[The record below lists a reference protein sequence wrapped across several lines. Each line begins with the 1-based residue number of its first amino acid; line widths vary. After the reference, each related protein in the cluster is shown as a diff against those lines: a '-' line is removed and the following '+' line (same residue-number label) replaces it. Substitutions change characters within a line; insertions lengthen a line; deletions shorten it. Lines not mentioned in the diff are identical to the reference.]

1 MCAADHDVHLNMV
14 AHRLFLISQHVRLG
28 PQTVRLRIHPHVGQV
43 VGRVVDLE
51 PNFGQRP
58 YEIQFRDI

>member
-1 MCAADHDVHLNMV
+1 
-14 AHRLFLISQHVRLG
+14 
-28 PQTVRLRIHPHVGQV
+28 LRIHPHVGQV